1 MRTLKGIM
9 INGEWLGAKVLINS
23 LFRTI
28 CNISPLI
35 MQEFIKLINDIE
47 RLDEVVTIENF
58 SFSSNK
64 NSINIDFKNQKMNG
78 LATLSFKKENGIL
91 FLNDKFVEI
100 FDENK
105 GVEQNNVQMD
115 EISES
120 HSYIKNEEDV
130 SFDKQKKE
138 ENLPEEFVENFE
150 IAEENSDLSI
160 DKINDDEMLEENED
174 VVNAESIT
182 TTVVEKAAAAEAV
195 AAAAEEEEEE
205 EEEEEV
211 QCDSL
216 DIDTN
221 LTKGLMD
228 VSIQQIKP
236 IQFVVTTSMN
246 SQDYKNGNNLINTDK
261 QEADEVLKNQPVDE
275 IIDECIETELKVDD
289 KKEFIESDKIDD
301 INVQNNDDEQKNILQ
316 KTKDT
321 FDILNKNLDEKL
333 DLVEKNDLEGSFL
346 AQEELPA
353 NYNSDINEEEI
364 ENCLSDFYDTTNFVR
379 EETAENLVN
388 DNIVVQAVMAEM
400 LSLREELNKIKEET
414 QKSPIISLSG
424 KRNYVDDEDAD
435 FRIMG
440 DGERVNASVLDE
452 DLFIAGDKLY
462 RWGDTL
468 YLED

>member
-1 MRTLKGIM
+1 M
-9 INGEWLGAKVLINS
+9 
-23 LFRTI
+23 
-28 CNISPLI
+28 
-35 MQEFIKLINDIE
+35 
-47 RLDEVVTIENF
+47 
-58 SFSSNK
+58 
-64 NSINIDFKNQKMNG
+64 
-78 LATLSFKKENGIL
+78 
-91 FLNDKFVEI
+91 
-100 FDENK
+100 
-105 GVEQNNVQMD
+105 
-115 EISES
+115 
-120 HSYIKNEEDV
+120 
-130 SFDKQKKE
+130 
-138 ENLPEEFVENFE
+138 
-150 IAEENSDLSI
+150 
-160 DKINDDEMLEENED
+160 
-174 VVNAESIT
+174 
-182 TTVVEKAAAAEAV
+182 
-195 AAAAEEEEEE
+195 
-205 EEEEEV
+205 
-211 QCDSL
+211 
-216 DIDTN
+216 
-221 LTKGLMD
+221 
-228 VSIQQIKP
+228 
-236 IQFVVTTSMN
+236 
-246 SQDYKNGNNLINTDK
+246 
-261 QEADEVLKNQPVDE
+261 LKNQPVDE

>member
-64 NSINIDFKNQKMNG
+64 NSINIDFKNQKMKG

-182 TTVVEKAAAAEAV
+182 TTVVEKAAAAEAL
-195 AAAAEEEEEE
+195 AAAAE
-205 EEEEEV
+205 
-211 QCDSL
+211 
-216 DIDTN
+216 
-221 LTKGLMD
+221 
-228 VSIQQIKP
+228 
-236 IQFVVTTSMN
+236 
-246 SQDYKNGNNLINTDK
+246 
-261 QEADEVLKNQPVDE
+261 
-275 IIDECIETELKVDD
+275 
-289 KKEFIESDKIDD
+289 
-301 INVQNNDDEQKNILQ
+301 
-316 KTKDT
+316 
-321 FDILNKNLDEKL
+321 
-333 DLVEKNDLEGSFL
+333 
-346 AQEELPA
+346 
-353 NYNSDINEEEI
+353 
-364 ENCLSDFYDTTNFVR
+364 
-379 EETAENLVN
+379 
-388 DNIVVQAVMAEM
+388 
-400 LSLREELNKIKEET
+400 
-414 QKSPIISLSG
+414 
-424 KRNYVDDEDAD
+424 
-435 FRIMG
+435 
-440 DGERVNASVLDE
+440 
-452 DLFIAGDKLY
+452 
-462 RWGDTL
+462 
-468 YLED
+468 

>member
-64 NSINIDFKNQKMNG
+64 NSINIDFKNQKMKG

>member
-64 NSINIDFKNQKMNG
+64 NSINIDFKNQKMKG

-115 EISES
+115 KISES

-182 TTVVEKAAAAEAV
+182 TTVVEKAAAE
-195 AAAAEEEEEE
+195 AAAAEEEE

-216 DIDTN
+216 DIGTN
-221 LTKGLMD
+221 LTKGLTD

-346 AQEELPA
+346 AQEELLA

>member
-64 NSINIDFKNQKMNG
+64 NSINIDFKNQKMKG

-195 AAAAEEEEEE
+195 AAAAEEEEE